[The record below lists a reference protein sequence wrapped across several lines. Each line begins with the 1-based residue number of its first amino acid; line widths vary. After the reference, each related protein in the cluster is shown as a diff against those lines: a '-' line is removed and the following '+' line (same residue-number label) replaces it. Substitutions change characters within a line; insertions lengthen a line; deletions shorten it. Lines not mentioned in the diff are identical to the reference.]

1 MDKHEAGELLTRRVN
16 ELRRL
21 PYAEL
26 LKFLDKTEHTD
37 VVHSSGRRYQMDVR
51 VFWDGRAGEDLR
63 VVVGIDDG
71 GWRSFFPL
79 SYSFVKSRDD

>member
-1 MDKHEAGELLTRRVN
+1 MDKQEAGELLTRRVN

-21 PYAEL
+21 SYAEL

-37 VVHSSGRRYQMDVR
+37 VVHPSGRRYQMDVL
-51 VFWDGRAGEDLR
+51 VFWDDRAGDDLR
-63 VVVGIDDG
+63 VVVNIDDG

-79 SYSFVKSRDD
+79 SSDFVKRPDD